1 MPKQFAKDVPRM
13 VRVDGRRPGGE
24 GASADERVAAAA
36 RAVQEACGRLKGA
49 EGTRALGRNAGEV
62 MALATQGLGIALY
75 EATLERYKRQDPSVA
90 VMQAG
95 HHYIDLETGA
105 GAGGAGRGPAVTVVA
120 YFKLH
125 KADDLAVPPWLL
137 QASLRVDI
145 AAGEMLAEC
154 SLPVKA
160 APGAIEALGA
170 EEFDEGRD

>member
-49 EGTRALGRNAGEV
+49 EGKRALGRNVGEV

-75 EATLERYKRQDPSVA
+75 EATLERYKRKDPSVA

-137 QASLRVDI
+137 QALAARRHCRRGNACRVL
-145 AAGEMLAEC
+145 AACQGCPRRNRGSRRGGIRRRA
-154 SLPVKA
+154 
-160 APGAIEALGA
+160 
-170 EEFDEGRD
+170 